1 MKKTWTMRIQVGWT
15 ARAGAAASI
24 LLGLLLLV
32 VGWLPG
38 SVPAVYAADAYL
50 DVQPETAEAGNDVA
64 VTIVLQGDDIGRARV
79 ILSYDKEVLSYQG
92 DEDDSGVIDLTVAGT
107 GDGIT
112 YVLPFKAVG
121 AGSCTLTMTPMSAYD
136 MDEMSMPLPEAQT
149 ATVTVSAPPEAAP
162 SGQKEEA
169 DPSSV
174 PAKEDP
180 QEQQPEKQEQE
191 EPDAAEKSHP
201 AATVPVLLALA
212 AAVLAVLAV
221 ILVRKR
227 HR

>member
-1 MKKTWTMRIQVGWT
+1 MKKTWTMRIQAGWT

-32 VGWLPG
+32 AGWLPG

-50 DVQPETAEAGNDVA
+50 DVQPETAETGSDVA

-112 YVLPFKAVG
+112 YVLPFKAAG

-169 DPSSV
+169 DPSAV

-221 ILVRKR
+221 IFVRKR